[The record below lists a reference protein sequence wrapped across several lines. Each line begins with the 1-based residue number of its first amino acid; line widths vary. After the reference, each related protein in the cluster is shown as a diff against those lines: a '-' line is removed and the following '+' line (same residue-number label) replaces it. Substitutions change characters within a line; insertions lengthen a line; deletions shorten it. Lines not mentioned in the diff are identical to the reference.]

1 MVTTSS
7 ERQIWTDSSG
17 VSHLIHQLSGPTKSQ
32 LSFLLDD
39 DTRKYYDIP
48 TIQNIDYS
56 QNINIPTHP
65 TLIGS
70 FKTQFTK
77 SNPATLSFDIILK
90 EDLFINY
97 NALSNSN
104 AVTTKSLTV
113 EEVMVLWEQDSVSMD
128 EVVAD
133 TEYFTVKELVSVLE
147 ELKNDRRVFTLTTS
161 TDLDELLDNLVI
173 ESIAYNF
180 SAESRE
186 ITTCSINATRV
197 QFQDLEYVDVNEA
210 FLNNLLI
217 EADPLSTESTIA
229 LLKNVYVDGADKFSR
244 WDIVDILNRNIY
256 NEMSIVLSGE
266 FGNIPGYYWNGGIVD
281 MKVDGSSTYTF
292 DLSFGSQAGISTS
305 ILRRNEDIEYTCGF
319 GRFRIIT
326 DYRTEDA
333 AYEPLI
339 FDNIPWIF
347 VETNLCKNVGVY
359 LWDVADIYS
368 MLATYDWLMP
378 DGYSITDEPKIF
390 KMKALNAILDAP
402 THDGTDLDKT
412 TIAKHNNYLYG
423 FKISKSYSYQVEY
436 LDPTTRQWTNASDV
450 RSVVNVWGSPQLEFF
465 TYKTRMTLDTS
476 SIITLIDSKSKE
488 SIDNYWDSLLSSQ
501 RTTDI
506 TVAVLTL
513 GTLMEVFVFDPA
525 ILTVKNVSSTVDEG
539 SE

>member
-17 VSHLIHQLSGPTKSQ
+17 VSHLIHQLSGPTKSE

-39 DTRKYYDIP
+39 DTREYYSIP

-56 QNINIPTHP
+56 QNVNIPTHP

-97 NALSNSN
+97 DDLSRKG
-104 AVTTKSLTV
+104 AVNTKGLTV
-113 EEVMVLWEQDSVSMD
+113 AEMMALWEEDSVSMD

-147 ELKNDRRVFTLTTS
+147 GLKNDRRVFTLTTS

-180 SAESRE
+180 NAEARE

-197 QFQDLEYVDVNEA
+197 QFQDLEYTDVDEA
-210 FLNNLLI
+210 FLNSILI
-217 EADPLSTESTIA
+217 KADPLSSETTLA
-229 LLKNVYVDGADKFSR
+229 LLKNVYIDGADKFSK
-244 WDIVDILNRNIY
+244 WDITDLLNRNIY
-256 NEMSIVLSGE
+256 NEMSVVLSGQ
-266 FGNIPGYYWNGGIVD
+266 FGNIPEYYWNGGIVD

-292 DLSFGSQAGISTS
+292 DLSFSSQAGISTS
-305 ILRRNEDIEYTCGF
+305 ILRRDQDIEYSCGF

-326 DYRTEDA
+326 NYRTEDA
-333 AYEPLI
+333 TYEPLI
-339 FDNIPWIF
+339 FDNVPWIF
-347 VETNLCKNVGVY
+347 AKTNLYKNAGVY
-359 LWDVADIYS
+359 LYDVADIYS
-368 MLATYDWLMP
+368 MLATYDWLLP
-378 DGYSITDEPKIF
+378 SGYNISDEPKTF
-390 KMKALNAILDAP
+390 KLKALNAIFDAA
-402 THDGTDLDKT
+402 THDGIDLDKT

-423 FKISKSYSYQVEY
+423 FRINKSYSYQVEY

-465 TYKTRMTLDTS
+465 TYNTRMTLDT
-476 SIITLIDSKSKE
+476 TTVAALIDNKSKE
-488 SIDNYWDSLLSSQ
+488 SIDNYWNSLLSSE
-501 RTTDI
+501 RSTSI
-506 TVAVLTL
+506 TIGVLTV
-513 GTLMEVFVFDPA
+513 GTQMEVFVFDPTV
-525 ILTVKNVSSTVDEG
+525 LTVKNVKSIVDEG
-539 SE
+539 SD